1 MSKRYLMLA
10 VLVAASA
17 PGIAAGFNKLE
28 LFRSI
33 GLAEGE
39 WITTYAI
46 EDVTVTPGPANQA
59 DPATADKARALL
71 SQKGRVQE
79 TTDCLGNNLAANGDL
94 ILPGAAIA
102 ASCPIT
108 SQNVSSG
115 DFAFTA
121 MCGDKLRTTVTFEA
135 AKTSTTID
143 GTVNINIE
151 SEELSTA
158 IRTRFNSRRVRACDE
173 G

>member
-1 MSKRYLMLA
+1 MTKRYLVFAALFG
-10 VLVAASA
+10 ASA
-17 PGIAAGFNKLE
+17 PAMAVGFDKLE

-39 WITTYAI
+39 WATTYAI
-46 EDVTVTPGPANQA
+46 EEVTVTPGPSNQA

-79 TTDCLGNNLAANGDL
+79 TSDCLGNNLSANGDL
-94 ILPGAAIA
+94 ILPGVAIA
-102 ASCPIT
+102 ASCSIT
-108 SQNVSSG
+108 SQTVSSG

-121 MCGDKLRTTVTFEA
+121 TCGDKLRTSVTFEA
-135 AKTSTTID
+135 VKTSTTID
-143 GTVNINIE
+143 GTVNLDVEN
-151 SEELSTA
+151 EELSTT
-158 IRTRFNSRRVRACDE
+158 IRARFNGRRVRACDR